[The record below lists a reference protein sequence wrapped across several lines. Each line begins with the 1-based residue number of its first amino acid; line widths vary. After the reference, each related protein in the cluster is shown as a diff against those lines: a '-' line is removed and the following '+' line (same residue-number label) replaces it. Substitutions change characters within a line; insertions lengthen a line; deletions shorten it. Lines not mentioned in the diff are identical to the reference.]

1 MLGSC
6 GYFKSAIGTQIS
18 DLNSIYIIEKYSSK
32 ASGNDVSADL
42 VISMLKYSGRI
53 MQAASPPPKTEYI
66 AKSLKAKSLAFK
78 APISLSKSDT
88 QRRYTKYI
96 TL

>member
-1 MLGSC
+1 
-6 GYFKSAIGTQIS
+6 
-18 DLNSIYIIEKYSSK
+18 
-32 ASGNDVSADL
+32 
-42 VISMLKYSGRI
+42 

-66 AKSLKAKSLAFK
+66 AKSFKAKSLAFK